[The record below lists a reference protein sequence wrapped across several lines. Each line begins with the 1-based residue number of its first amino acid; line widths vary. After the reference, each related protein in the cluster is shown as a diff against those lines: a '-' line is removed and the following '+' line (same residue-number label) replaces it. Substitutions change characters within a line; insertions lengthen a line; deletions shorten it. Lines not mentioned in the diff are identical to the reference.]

1 MFLSFLVACSILDG
15 DPYVA
20 SLAALDAL
28 WRCCIPSNRSRA
40 QLLAADGMDTILG
53 LLQRGNPAL
62 RPVLLSLLADLLS
75 DKRSHSFFWEW
86 HARAAAGGSGWGS
99 SSSSFSI
106 PRARPPSGSGAGATP
121 AGALHAVQSDLT
133 AGVAKGSFLLSSGKE
148 QAGAW
153 LLACCGKGSGSALG
167 TSSSV
172 TAAQVLI
179 SVWRHQD
186 KALGISGP
194 EGVLANPSR
203 PLAGS
208 GGGDGSS
215 GRSVQGA
222 ARGSSAGGGVSSS
235 HVDAYGLM
243 LPGRRLVVERMA
255 QANSPQSIMEKVR
268 GWSRMTGRA
277 CFKQAQ
283 KCSSAMP
290 ATIQGVMTV
299 LRIVG
304 FMSHQPANSNST
316 CGCVCLGQWALE
328 SHLVLPWVL
337 HCRHTQ
343 RGGLRGC
350 VVCIRH

>member
-1 MFLSFLVACSILDG
+1 MHKHRPHDSTAKVFLACSILDG

-86 HARAAAGGSGWGS
+86 HAPAAAGGWGS

-106 PRARPPSGSGAGATP
+106 PRARPPSGNGAGAAS

-133 AGVAKGSFLLSSGKE
+133 AGVAKGSFLLSSGNE

-186 KALGISGP
+186 EALGISGP
-194 EGVLANPSR
+194 EGMLANPSR

-215 GRSVQGA
+215 GSRSVQGA

-243 LPGRRLVVERMA
+243 LPGRRLVLERMA

-268 GWSRMTGRA
+268 G
-277 CFKQAQ
+277 
-283 KCSSAMP
+283 SSHG
-290 ATIQGVMTV
+290 QGLPVSTQPNSAV
-299 LRIVG
+299 L
-304 FMSHQPANSNST
+304 
-316 CGCVCLGQWALE
+316 
-328 SHLVLPWVL
+328 
-337 HCRHTQ
+337 
-343 RGGLRGC
+343 
-350 VVCIRH
+350 